1 MGDWTLFIPEITIL
15 VGALV
20 AFIMS
25 AVGVNPKAAWGVSV
39 VMAIA
44 GLVAVLLKIDAA
56 GEPFF
61 AGIYRVDSF
70 SQTLKLGIVT
80 GLLLTTLIAG
90 GAGSFR
96 ESIRVD
102 IPIFLFF
109 SALGMMMLVSATEL
123 LTLYVALELS
133 AYGLYILAALH
144 LKQRR
149 GSEAA
154 AKYILFGAASS
165 AVSLYGIS
173 LIFAA
178 GRSTYL
184 IEIAQTPVSP
194 ILIVGVFLALSG
206 VLFKLAVFPFHA
218 WAPDTYEGA
227 PHEAVAFIGTAS
239 KVAAVGVIARLL
251 MLVSSDERSLV
262 AAMMILCVASMTVGN
277 LAAMVQQDLK
287 RLLAY
292 STVAHAGYL
301 MIGLACMTELG
312 VASAVFYVLT
322 YVPVVFCAF
331 VVVSVLGAD
340 GSNPTRASLAGLYQ
354 RSPLLLVTLLV
365 GMFGLAGIPPTVG
378 FAGKW
383 FLFSAAIDS
392 GYFWLALIGAVNA
405 TVSLYYY
412 LSVIKEAILTPP
424 DENAPAI
431 RVPPAA
437 ALAAWIAIGLTLA
450 IGFYPR
456 WVWELAESA
465 AKALVGG

>member
-1 MGDWTLFIPEITIL
+1 MGDWTLFIPELTIL
-15 VGALV
+15 AGAIL
-20 AFIMS
+20 AFAMS
-25 AVGVNPKAAWGVSV
+25 AIGVSRSLAWLIAV

-44 GLVAVLLKIDAA
+44 GLVATVNKLDAS

-70 SQTLKLGIVT
+70 SQVLKLGIVV
-80 GLLLTTLIAG
+80 GLLLTTIIAG
-90 GAGSFR
+90 PLGSFR
-96 ESIRVD
+96 KSARIDV
-102 IPIFLFF
+102 PIFLFF
-109 SALGMMMLVSATEL
+109 ATLGLMMLVSATEL

-144 LKQRR
+144 MMQRK

-178 GRSTYL
+178 TQTTYL
-184 IEIAQTPVSP
+184 SEIAQAEASP
-194 ILIVGVFLALSG
+194 LLIVGVFLALSG

-218 WAPDTYEGA
+218 WAADVYEGA

-251 MLVSSDERSLV
+251 MLVSTDERSLA
-262 AAMMILCVASMTVGN
+262 AAMLILCVASMTVGN
-277 LAAMVQQDLK
+277 LAAMGQKDLK

-292 STVAHAGYL
+292 STVAHAGYI
-301 MIGLACMTELG
+301 MIGLACMTQLG
-312 VASAVFYVLT
+312 MASAVFYALT

-331 VVVSVLGAD
+331 VVVCVLGAD

-354 RSPLLLVTLLV
+354 RSPLLLVALLV

-383 FLFSAAIDS
+383 FLFSAAIES
-392 GYFWLALIGAVNA
+392 GYLWLVVIGAINA

-412 LSVIKEAILTPP
+412 LSVVKEAILTPP
-424 DENAPAI
+424 DTDAAPI
-431 RVPPAA
+431 RVAPAA
-437 ALAAWIAIGLTLA
+437 ALAAWLAIGLTLV

-465 AKALVGG
+465 GRSLLGV

>member
-1 MGDWTLFIPEITIL
+1 MGDWTLFIPELTIL
-15 VGALV
+15 AGALV
-20 AFIMS
+20 AFAMS
-25 AVGVNPKAAWGVSV
+25 AFGASRAMTWGVSV

-44 GLVAVLLKIDAA
+44 GVVATLTKINAA

-61 AGIYRVDSF
+61 AGIYNVDSF
-70 SQTLKLGIVT
+70 SQTLKLGIVV
-80 GLLLTTLIAG
+80 GLLLTTLLAG
-90 GAGSFR
+90 PAGSFR
-96 ESIRVD
+96 KSVRVD
-102 IPIFLFF
+102 VPIFLFF
-109 SALGMMMLVSATEL
+109 SALGLMMLVSATEL

-144 LKQRR
+144 VMQRR

-154 AKYILFGAASS
+154 AKYILYGAASS

-178 GRSTYL
+178 SRSTYL
-184 IEIAQTPVSP
+184 REIADVDVSP
-194 ILIVGVFLALSG
+194 ILLVGVFLALSG

-218 WAPDTYEGA
+218 WAADVYEGA

-251 MLVSSDERSLV
+251 MLVTNDERSIA
-262 AAMMILCVASMTVGN
+262 AAMLILCVASMTVGN
-277 LAAMVQQDLK
+277 LAAMGQQDLK

-301 MIGLACMTELG
+301 MIGLACLTQLG
-312 VASAVFYVLT
+312 VASAVFYALT
-322 YVPVVFCAF
+322 YVPVVMCAF
-331 VVVSVLGAD
+331 VVVSALGAD

-354 RSPLLLVTLLV
+354 RSPMLMTTLLV

-378 FAGKW
+378 FVGKW

-392 GYFWLALIGAVNA
+392 GYLWLVIVGAVNA

-412 LSVIKEAILTPP
+412 LSVVKEAILTPP
-424 DENAPAI
+424 DDNAPAI
-431 RVPPAA
+431 KVAPAMM
-437 ALAAWIAIGLTLA
+437 LAAWLSMGLTLV
-450 IGFYPR
+450 IGIYPR
-456 WVWELAESA
+456 WVWELAEGA
-465 AKALVGG
+465 AGALFGG

>member
-1 MGDWTLFIPEITIL
+1 MGDWTLFIPELTIL
-15 VGALV
+15 AGAIV
-20 AFIMS
+20 AFVLS
-25 AVGVNPKAAWGVSV
+25 AANAPRKIAWGASV
-39 VMAIA
+39 VMAVA
-44 GLVAVLLKIDAA
+44 GLVAILLKLGAN

-61 AGIYRVDSF
+61 AGIYGVDAF
-70 SQTLKLGIVT
+70 SQTLKLGIVV
-80 GLLLTTLIAG
+80 GLLLTTLITGSAR
-90 GAGSFR
+90 SFR
-96 ESIRVD
+96 AGVRID
-102 IPIFLFF
+102 IPVFLFF

-144 LKQRR
+144 VMQRR

-178 GRSTYL
+178 SRSTYL
-184 IEIAQTPVSP
+184 IEITQAPASP
-194 ILIVGVFLALSG
+194 LLLVGVFLALSG

-218 WAPDTYEGA
+218 WAPDVYEGA

-251 MLVSSDERSLV
+251 HLVASDERSIA
-262 AAMMILCVASMTVGN
+262 AAMLILCVASMTVGN
-277 LAAMVQQDLK
+277 LAAMGQKDLK

-292 STVAHAGYL
+292 STVAHAGYI
-301 MIGLACMTELG
+301 MIGLACLSAMG
-312 VASAVFYVLT
+312 VSAAVFYALT
-322 YVPVVFCAF
+322 YVPVVFCVF
-331 VVVSVLGAD
+331 VVVSVLGSD
-340 GSNPTRASLAGLYQ
+340 GSNPTRASLAGLYS

-392 GYFWLALIGAVNA
+392 GYLWLVVVGAVNA
-405 TVSLYYY
+405 TISLYYY
-412 LSVIKEAILTPP
+412 LSVVKEAILTPAP
-424 DENAPAI
+424 DDAPAVRI
-431 RVPPAA
+431 SPAV
-437 ALAAWIAIGLTLA
+437 ALAVWLAIGLTLVV
-450 IGFYPR
+450 GFYPR
-456 WVWELAESA
+456 WVWELAEGA
-465 AKALVGG
+465 GRALIGA